1 MPYATTLSIVRPG
14 SAFNHGLRTG
24 VSLHCHTRFSREVLD
39 FIPHYAAKIPFVAG
53 RFARMCQ
60 RYEAR
65 HGRPLNFSKAWWTP
79 PVTPRVLHDAE
90 VRHLENTLGVRGIV
104 SITDHDEIEACCGLR
119 ATGEDT
125 PVSTEWTTPFGA
137 AYFHVG
143 VHNLP
148 PDHARAVADE
158 LFAFTN
164 DPEAR
169 RKPEVLEELF
179 SMLNALPGVLVV
191 LNHPLWDIEN
201 IGQARHMAALNEFLN
216 RYRRWLHALEING
229 FRAWRE
235 NLAVA
240 RLARALDLPLV
251 SGGDRH
257 GLSPNTVVNLTD
269 APTFDEMVEELRVR
283 GRSHVVVLPEYQ
295 ENMALRIFEAATQIL
310 DHYPDHPVG
319 QRHWTERLFFLD
331 EQGRPCSLQEC
342 WANHSPLWA
351 RAATWVFRQLGRR
364 RWRPALEMVLP
375 KPQLELS
382 EP

>member
-1 MPYATTLSIVRPG
+1 MPYRTTLSIVKPR
-14 SAFNHGLRTG
+14 SVFNHGLRTG
-24 VSLHCHTRFSREVLD
+24 VSLHCHTKFSREVLD
-39 FIPHYAAKIPFVAG
+39 FIPHYVAKMPLIAG
-53 RFARMCQ
+53 RFARLC
-60 RYEAR
+60 RRFEAR
-65 HGRPLNFSKAWWTP
+65 HGRPLDFTKAWWTP

-90 VRHLENTLGVRGIV
+90 VQHLEHTLGVRGIV

-119 ATGEDT
+119 ATGQDT
-125 PVSTEWTTPFGA
+125 PISTEWTTPFGA

-148 PDHARAVADE
+148 LEHARAIAAE
-158 LFAFTN
+158 LFTFTA

-169 RKPEVLEELF
+169 SKPDVLEELF

-201 IGQARHMAALNEFLN
+201 IGAERHAAALKDFLN

-229 FRAWRE
+229 FRPWRE

-240 RLARALDLPLV
+240 QLARDLELPLV

-269 APTFDEMVEELRVR
+269 APTFAEMVEELRIY

-295 ENMALRIFEAATQIL
+295 ENLILRILEAAAQIL
-310 DHYPDHPVG
+310 DEYPDNPEG
-319 QRHWTERLFFLD
+319 QRHWPERLFFLD
-331 EQGRPCSLQEC
+331 AEGQPCSLREC
-342 WANHSPLWA
+342 WAAHSPLWA
-351 RAATWVFRQLGRR
+351 KVATWVFRQLGRQ
-364 RWRPALEMVLP
+364 RWRPALGMVLP
-375 KPQLELS
+375 RSHLEVG
-382 EP
+382 EQ